1 MPFLLLKWITDLCSN
16 KCFALHL
23 SPGTRA
29 AVLGYFTEAA
39 KPRARGSTTVG
50 PSEPMGNTLIRR
62 DCQLSR
68 ARATSSSVS
77 IQHLAPRGL

>member
-62 DCQLSR
+62 YVPHHPLLGGIRTVQLCVIAS
-68 ARATSSSVS
+68 
-77 IQHLAPRGL
+77 L